1 MPKRY
6 LLKFNI
12 GPSFKATNKASYQN
26 KDMPKQFKSKGKTI
40 KAFPLKLETRIL
52 QIHYF
57 TVINMKAFASASRL
71 SVEGV
76 LVFSGKSKKIN

>member
-1 MPKRY
+1 M
-6 LLKFNI
+6 
-12 GPSFKATNKASYQN
+12 Q
-26 KDMPKQFKSKGKTI
+26 KQFKPKGKTI